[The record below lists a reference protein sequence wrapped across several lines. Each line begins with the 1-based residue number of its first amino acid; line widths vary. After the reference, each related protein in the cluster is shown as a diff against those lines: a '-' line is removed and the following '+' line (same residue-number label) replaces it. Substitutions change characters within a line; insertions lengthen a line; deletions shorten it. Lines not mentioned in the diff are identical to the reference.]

1 MSEQDCAGDSSS
13 KRHRT
18 SFKTWGE
25 NHLQQALLPFTSSL
39 LPLPSDPSQDPK
51 TPPGQEEGDHSWLLA
66 PRPPG
71 VSLATPSPPQC
82 SWAAP
87 AAVLPRRC
95 SGIFLA
101 WILCSLLLINP
112 LWATSRTL
120 KCGKLA
126 RAKYFLFPCSDLWT
140 GWTAEVMPGEGLN
153 DIPDNS
159 QLLKLACFVQLQ
171 PKSSSTLF
179 PLECPALCLSLLIC
193 YTSLFYNLPCL
204 LQRQGNS
211 LCHSA
216 FISFC
221 LGNHT
226 GILRKGKTL

>member
-1 MSEQDCAGDSSS
+1 MRNFPDLD
-13 KRHRT
+13 
-18 SFKTWGE
+18 
-25 NHLQQALLPFTSSL
+25 SL
-39 LPLPSDPSQDPK
+39 LPPAHKPIVSYVKDFEVWK
-51 TPPGQEEGDHSWLLA
+51 TGMCKIFSFSLFISLSWLNC
-66 PRPPG
+66 RG
-71 VSLATPSPPQC
+71 H
-82 SWAAP
+82 
-87 AAVLPRRC
+87 
-95 SGIFLA
+95 
-101 WILCSLLLINP
+101 
-112 LWATSRTL
+112 
-120 KCGKLA
+120 A
-126 RAKYFLFPCSDLWT
+126 R
-140 GWTAEVMPGEGLN
+140 EGLN
-153 DIPDNS
+153 NIPDNR

-226 GILRKGKTL
+226 GTLRKGKTS